1 MAIPENGP
9 SHRNSCIYE
18 SKTNISTIDN
28 LFSIA
33 EYIILQQIDNQS
45 ESYHYQ
51 TNKLSIVNLLSY
63 QVFTSPASANFINLF
78 KEGRIEIDFSISNRQ
93 KNSVLILF
101 SNNFVE
107 STQKKVFFQQK
118 SQDLNILKAMIL

>member
-1 MAIPENGP
+1 
-9 SHRNSCIYE
+9 
-18 SKTNISTIDN
+18 
-28 LFSIA
+28 
-33 EYIILQQIDNQS
+33 
-45 ESYHYQ
+45 
-51 TNKLSIVNLLSY
+51 
-63 QVFTSPASANFINLF
+63 
-78 KEGRIEIDFSISNRQ
+78 IDFSISNRQ